1 MLSIL
6 TFLGESDMEKKEL
19 IKKCCVLSDYLTMR
33 LVRKCSFE
41 GITHSEFMML
51 RMLVT
56 AEEYNENLT
65 VTVISERIHISKAAV
80 SQMITQLENKNWVSR
95 KTDEND
101 KRLVY
106 VCLTPEGRAVYES
119 QLEVIGHSML
129 EIFSEMRED
138 DMKKLYEVLEII
150 SAKVRHA

>member
-1 MLSIL
+1 
-6 TFLGESDMEKKEL
+6 
-19 IKKCCVLSDYLTMR
+19 
-33 LVRKCSFE
+33 
-41 GITHSEFMML
+41 
-51 RMLVT
+51 
-56 AEEYNENLT
+56 
-65 VTVISERIHISKAAV
+65 
-80 SQMITQLENKNWVSR
+80 MITQLENKNWVSR

-106 VCLTPEGRAVYES
+106 VCLTPAGRAMYES

-129 EIFSEMRED
+129 EIFSEVRED